1 MLENMLTPTSV
12 DQMARSAGSS
22 SIWMLLACLGLIAAA
37 QYPLLLRSFQNIVY
51 PRSSPIPSPKVSG
64 DDIVDFAAAESVK
77 GSGRKDILEQVR
89 ATPGWEG
96 FESHPRRRLLA
107 AMVGLLEYSDRAQA
121 GVQEKRSRWWK
132 LSRRQRERKADQ
144 YQIMP
149 SGYLERLGE
158 TSSLIRENGRVAQQ
172 ILDYGLAFYN
182 IPFPDLL
189 RFQSAHKSDP
199 RPIGDHT
206 SVVQSL
212 KHFVRDW
219 STTGAHE
226 RESTFAQI
234 LETLETL
241 SPGGGDSRARQK
253 ILVPGAGLGRLAYEI
268 SALGFTTIANEYSFY
283 MTMAHRWVL
292 SLADHDGERIQHTY
306 YPFVNWWSHQR
317 ESRNVL
323 RGITFSEVQFSGEA
337 LKRHTLLEGDFTK
350 LFLDDSERGSYDVVV
365 TLFFIDTARNIV
377 EHPENIYAVL
387 KAGGT
392 WINLGPLLY
401 GTGPWVEPSLEEILQ
416 IAQRLGFKLLPTD
429 DRFGA
434 DSFNNQVPE
443 WRGKVRGCLAGYSW
457 DKESLSRNAYEAQF
471 WVARKVR

>member
-1 MLENMLTPTSV
+1 
-12 DQMARSAGSS
+12 
-22 SIWMLLACLGLIAAA
+22 
-37 QYPLLLRSFQNIVY
+37 
-51 PRSSPIPSPKVSG
+51 
-64 DDIVDFAAAESVK
+64 
-77 GSGRKDILEQVR
+77 
-89 ATPGWEG
+89 
-96 FESHPRRRLLA
+96 
-107 AMVGLLEYSDRAQA
+107 MVGLLEYSDRAQA

-132 LSRRQRERKADQ
+132 LNDGQREVR
-144 YQIMP
+144 IMP
-149 SGYLERLGE
+149 SSYLERLNE
-158 TSSLIRENGRVAQQ
+158 TSNLIKKNNQIARR
-172 ILDYGLAFYN
+172 ILDYSLAFYN

-189 RFQSAHKSDP
+189 HFQSAHRSDP

-206 SVVQSL
+206 SVIQSL

-219 STTGAHE
+219 STSGAHE
-226 RESTFAQI
+226 RDPTFVPI
-234 LETLETL
+234 LSTLETL
-241 SPGGGDSRARQK
+241 SPGGGGDSRARQK

-283 MTMAHRWVL
+283 MSMAHRWVL
-292 SLADHDGERIQHTY
+292 SLADHDTERIQHTY
-306 YPFVNWWSHQR
+306 YPFTTWWSHQR

-323 RGITFSEVQFSGEA
+323 RGVTFPDAHLSSEA
-337 LKRHTLLEGDFTK
+337 LKRYTLLEGDFTK
-350 LFLDDSERGSYDVVV
+350 LFLDDRERGSYDVIV

-377 EHPENIYAVL
+377 EYLQNIHAVL
-387 KAGGT
+387 KTGGT

-416 IAQRLGFKLLPTD
+416 MAQRLGFELLPTD

-434 DSFNNQVPE
+434 DSFNNQVSE